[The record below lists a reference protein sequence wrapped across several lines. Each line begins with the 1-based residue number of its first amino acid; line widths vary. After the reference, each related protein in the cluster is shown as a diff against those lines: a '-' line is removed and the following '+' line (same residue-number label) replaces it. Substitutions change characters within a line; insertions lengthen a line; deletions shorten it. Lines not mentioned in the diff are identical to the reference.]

1 MESINN
7 NIFLILIAGI
17 PAIGKSYFANK
28 IISEFSKKY
37 DDIKYLNFD
46 KSENINQEN
55 YLQFKQMRND
65 YITKIDQLL
74 MDIGYSNKSLLI
86 ILDDNFF
93 LKSMRKKIY
102 NLFMD
107 KIIQYS
113 NNTQNTSVNFYYL
126 ELLFKPLNINYC
138 LNLNSLRK
146 DSEKIPEKIII
157 NMNNV
162 FEYNSPY
169 IDKSKCL
176 IIDISSKEDMTNFDI
191 DSINKNMKNYL
202 IKIKQEKKNDNKQ
215 IINIKN
221 NKSVLIDEIENIIR
235 KNINIL
241 LKNDDTM
248 KKNGKKISLYKKE
261 YMKNISN
268 FIKNIDKEN
277 IEDDT
282 KFDNNIKILIKE
294 CLMKDEI
301 QQIKE
306 NKNLENIIISDF
318 QNYLKKL

>member
-1 MESINN
+1 
-7 NIFLILIAGI
+7 
-17 PAIGKSYFANK
+17 
-28 IISEFSKKY
+28 
-37 DDIKYLNFD
+37 
-46 KSENINQEN
+46 
-55 YLQFKQMRND
+55 
-65 YITKIDQLL
+65 
-74 MDIGYSNKSLLI
+74 
-86 ILDDNFF
+86 
-93 LKSMRKKIY
+93 
-102 NLFMD
+102 
-107 KIIQYS
+107 
-113 NNTQNTSVNFYYL
+113 
-126 ELLFKPLNINYC
+126 
-138 LNLNSLRK
+138 
-146 DSEKIPEKIII
+146 
-157 NMNNV
+157 
-162 FEYNSPY
+162 
-169 IDKSKCL
+169 
-176 IIDISSKEDMTNFDI
+176 MTNFDI

-261 YMKNISN
+261 YIKNINN